1 MSQTPWILDGK
12 KLFESSVE
20 ELLLQE
26 IRNNMKFDGIKLQ
39 NCIILHT
46 FIHTCMFVADSKFSS
61 SGREDVD
68 VRMLG
73 RGRPFMFELINPRKV
88 HLSSQELSRIQDAIN
103 STSKDIFVRDLQIV
117 SKYIL
122 QLF

>member
-1 MSQTPWILDGK
+1 
-12 KLFESSVE
+12 
-20 ELLLQE
+20 
-26 IRNNMKFDGIKLQ
+26 
-39 NCIILHT
+39 
-46 FIHTCMFVADSKFSS
+46 MFVADSKFSS